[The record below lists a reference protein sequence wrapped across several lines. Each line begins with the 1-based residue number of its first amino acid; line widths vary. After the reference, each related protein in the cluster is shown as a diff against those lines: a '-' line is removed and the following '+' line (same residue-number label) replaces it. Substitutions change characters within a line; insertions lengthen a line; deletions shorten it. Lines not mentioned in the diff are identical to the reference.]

1 MRIAQIAP
9 LIERVPPE
17 LYGGTERVVSALTE
31 ELVRR
36 GHEVTLFASGD
47 SQTAATLVPIVERAL
62 RLDPTAV
69 DPRAHLML
77 QLGTVFERAAEFDV
91 IHSHVDY
98 NALPFSRFVRT
109 PVVTTQHGR
118 LDLPDLPPI
127 YRHYPEAPQVSISDS
142 QRAPLPMARWVATVH
157 NGIDLA
163 TFRYDA
169 TRERKE
175 GEYFAFLGRIS
186 PEKNIEGAIAIARRT
201 GIPLRIAA
209 KVDRVD
215 RDYYDVRIKPLID
228 GRHIE
233 YIGEIDDAE
242 KSDFLGPATA
252 LLFPVRWPEPF
263 GLAMIE
269 ALACGTPVLA
279 LRHGAIPEII
289 EDGVTGFI
297 RDSEEEL
304 AAAAPLL
311 VGLDRLA
318 CRHAVETRFSAAAM
332 AVGYE
337 AVYRS
342 LVVQYEAISARSSSR
357 SRPPAHARSV
367 WASPRSPRTSLPPE
381 ARAASRRCL
390 SGRLVAAAPPS
401 VRVPLKFGTTG
412 RW

>member
-17 LYGGTERVVSALTE
+17 LYGGTERVVSVLTE

-62 RLDPTAV
+62 RLDPTV
-69 DPRAHLML
+69 IDPRAHLML
-77 QLGTVFERAAEFDV
+77 QLGTIFERAAEFEV

-127 YRHYPEAPQVSISDS
+127 YRHYHEAPQVSISAS
-142 QRAPLPMARWVATVH
+142 QRAPLPMARWIATVH
-157 NGIDLA
+157 NGINLA
-163 TFRYDA
+163 TFRYDE
-169 TRERKE
+169 TRAARNE

-186 PEKNIEGAIAIARRT
+186 PEKNIEGAIAIARRI

-215 RDYYDVRIKPLID
+215 RDYYEARVKPLID

-233 YIGEIDDAE
+233 YIGEIGDAE

-279 LRHGAIPEII
+279 LRHGAIPEIV

-304 AAAAPLL
+304 AAVAPLL
-311 VGLDRLA
+311 ARLDRRA
-318 CRHAVETRFSAAAM
+318 CRRAVETRFSAAAM

-342 LVVQYEAISARSSSR
+342 LAVQHKAIPARSSSLF
-357 SRPPAHARSV
+357 
-367 WASPRSPRTSLPPE
+367 LPPTPPPVGLGE
-381 ARAASRRCL
+381 PA
-390 SGRLVAAAPPS
+390 LVANLATS
-401 VRVPLKFGTTG
+401 
-412 RW
+412 